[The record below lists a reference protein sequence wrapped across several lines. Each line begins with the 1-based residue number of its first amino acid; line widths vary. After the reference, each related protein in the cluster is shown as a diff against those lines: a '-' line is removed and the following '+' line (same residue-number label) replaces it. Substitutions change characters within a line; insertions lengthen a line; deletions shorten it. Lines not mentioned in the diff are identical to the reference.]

1 MTDLNRELTA
11 LLREGGADLVGFADL
26 KDVPEAG
33 MPFGVSVAIRLPPE
47 IVRSIAD
54 GPNKAYYEAYHDI
67 NACLDRIVAAGAE
80 YLKSI
85 GHQATAQTT
94 KAVVK
99 LNENATLLPHK
110 TVATRAGLG
119 WIGRNALLVTRE
131 YGPALRFSSILTDAP
146 IDAAKPVDESSCGE
160 CGECVRH
167 CPAGAIKGEQ
177 WQAGL
182 SRECLV
188 DVGACGQTM
197 KRLCRER
204 FGIEATICGKCIEV
218 CPFTRRYL
226 KVSE

>member
-1 MTDLNRELTA
+1 MSDLNRELET

-33 MPFGVSVAIRLPPE
+33 MPFGVSVAIRLPTD

-54 GPNKAYYEAYHDI
+54 GPNLPYYETYHDI
-67 NACLDRIVAAGAE
+67 NARLDKIVTAGAE
-80 YLKSI
+80 YLKSL
-85 GHQATAQTT
+85 GYQATAQTT

-119 WIGRNALLVTRE
+119 WIGTNALLVTRE
-131 YGPALRFSSILTDAP
+131 FGPALRFSSILTDAP
-146 IDAAKPVDESSCGE
+146 LEAAKPVDESSCGD

-167 CPAGAIKGEQ
+167 CPAGAIKGDK
-177 WQAGL
+177 WQVGL
-182 SRECLV
+182 SRERLV
-188 DVGACGQTM
+188 DVGACSQTM
-197 KRLCRER
+197 EMLCQER

-226 KVSE
+226 QVLE